1 MRVSATEIRA
11 SHEEAA
17 ALLDVLDRV
26 EQLRLAYDVELLR
39 AAAPWIERARDVVTR
54 PISAKELRRVRAG
67 LEDALVEI
75 AGKRADALV
84 ADHEAKIDRW
94 VRDLGALCGEPAQLV
109 AVIVDPR
116 SPDVPLV
123 LCTRQWPV
131 TVEHANTI
139 ARDLI
144 ESAPGTAEWLSSPCE
159 PHLHRVIAFTF
170 GRIMRTTRLLP
181 SYADA

>member
-26 EQLRLAYDVELLR
+26 DQLRLAYDVELLH

-54 PISAKELRRVRAG
+54 NVSSKELKRIRAG

-75 AGKRADALV
+75 AGGRADTLV
-84 ADHEAKIDRW
+84 ADHAEKIDRW
-94 VRDLGALCGEPAQLV
+94 MRELGALSGDPSQLV
-109 AVIVDPR
+109 AVIIDPR
-116 SPDVPLV
+116 SPDVPLP
-123 LCTRQWPV
+123 LCARHWPV
-131 TVEHANTI
+131 TIEHARTI
-139 ARDLI
+139 ARDLADT
-144 ESAPGTAEWLSSPCE
+144 APGTAEWLAQPCE
-159 PHLHRVIAFTF
+159 PHLHRVIAFTL
-170 GRIMRTTRLLP
+170 GRIMRTTRRLP